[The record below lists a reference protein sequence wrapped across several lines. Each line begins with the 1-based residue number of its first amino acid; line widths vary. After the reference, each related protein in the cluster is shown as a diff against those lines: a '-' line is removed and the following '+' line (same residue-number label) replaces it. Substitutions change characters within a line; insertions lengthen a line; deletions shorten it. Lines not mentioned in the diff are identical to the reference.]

1 MPFMHHAAP
10 GAMLLTAPELRPEK
24 HLGAGS
30 AVKVSMG
37 VPEIWPLLVVVRGN
51 CSLVSGKASQHLG
64 MRKHAT
70 ITAYYQLTSTHCVR
84 YPES

>member
-10 GAMLLTAPELRPEK
+10 GTMLLTAPELRPEK

-51 CSLVSGKASQHLG
+51 CLLVSGRDSQHSG
-64 MRKHAT
+64 MQNTQRSPP
-70 ITAYYQLTSTHCVR
+70 IISSPLPTASDNQNF
-84 YPES
+84 